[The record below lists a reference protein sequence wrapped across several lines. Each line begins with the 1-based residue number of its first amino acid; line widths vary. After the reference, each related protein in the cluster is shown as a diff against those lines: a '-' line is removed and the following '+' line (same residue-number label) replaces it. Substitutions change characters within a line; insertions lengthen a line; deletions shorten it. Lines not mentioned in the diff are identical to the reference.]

1 MPNAHRML
9 SRMRIFA
16 GTEYRH
22 FKGIPGR
29 VLRVEITCFKHMMPS
44 PPRGGMNDGTIVSN
58 IGFGVAHESGMTGIE
73 YTVIHGVI
81 ADPILWLCGVT
92 GTVDGVM
99 SSKTMRREIA
109 PIQYTEP
116 DGYNLCA

>member
-1 MPNAHRML
+1 MPNTHRSL

-29 VLRVEITCFKHMMPS
+29 VLMAGVTCFEHAILDTVY
-44 PPRGGMNDGTIVSN
+44 G
-58 IGFGVAHESGMTGIE
+58 GVATGEYISNVNMGVHHMPGESWAGF
-73 YTVIHGVI
+73 VVLNGVTR
-81 ADPILWLCGVT
+81 DPHLWLRGLW
-92 GTVDGVM
+92 GSVDGVL
-99 SSKTMRREIA
+99 SPASMRREIA